1 MAIIL
6 ICALSSAVADG
17 LAPTYVAL
25 KPPLT
30 IGLGDAGQHGV
41 FVSKSLSLCG
51 SNLACVIFR
60 AKPQDYP
67 SWDVGLLGRSPG
79 SVGYSRHPGDGVD
92 WGWWVSVDSVDKG
105 TLPSFCKSA
114 HKFCSANGWKI
125 QLRPPWTLGCK
136 HNLYSLWIW
145 LLRLVLDHS

>member
-6 ICALSSAVADG
+6 ICALSSAVTDG

-25 KPPLT
+25 EPPLT

-41 FVSKSLSLCG
+41 FVSKSLSSG

-67 SWDVGLLGRSPG
+67 S
-79 SVGYSRHPGDGVD
+79 
-92 WGWWVSVDSVDKG
+92 
-105 TLPSFCKSA
+105 
-114 HKFCSANGWKI
+114 
-125 QLRPPWTLGCK
+125 
-136 HNLYSLWIW
+136 
-145 LLRLVLDHS
+145 